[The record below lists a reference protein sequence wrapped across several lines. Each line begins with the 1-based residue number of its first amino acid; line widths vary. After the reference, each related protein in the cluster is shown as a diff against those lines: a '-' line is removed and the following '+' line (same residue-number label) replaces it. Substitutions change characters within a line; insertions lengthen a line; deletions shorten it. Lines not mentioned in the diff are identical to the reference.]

1 MYAFTLF
8 RIRHEFS
15 SKSQKSIKQS
25 TIEKEKNQAIS
36 HERISFLMNLKIPS
50 NDQTSLDAKRKHII
64 WFKYNLCVL

>member
-36 HERISFLMNLKIPS
+36 HGRISFLMNLKIP
-50 NDQTSLDAKRKHII
+50 
-64 WFKYNLCVL
+64 FK